1 MVNYVR
7 KISKGAKGFDD
18 LPEFIRNLA
27 NMVFAMNDKNCKNF
41 EKLNFYVTSRVSIFP
56 NFSYLLTAN

>member
-7 KISKGAKGFDD
+7 KISKGAKGFDE

-27 NMVFAMNDKNCKNF
+27 NLVFAMNDSTRKRFN
-41 EKLNFYVTSRVSIFP
+41 
-56 NFSYLLTAN
+56 